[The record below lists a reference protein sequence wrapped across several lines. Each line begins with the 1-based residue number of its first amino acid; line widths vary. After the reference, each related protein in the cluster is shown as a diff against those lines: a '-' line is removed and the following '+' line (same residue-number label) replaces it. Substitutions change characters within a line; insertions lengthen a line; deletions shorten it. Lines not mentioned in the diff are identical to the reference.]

1 MVVDI
6 HVNDD
11 SVEVANLWHVVS
23 FYCSNGC
30 KDKKNFA
37 KLFAFAVKS
46 NKTSRKRAGIRAD
59 IFGLG
64 SRPCVSYII
73 IFSGGY
79 ALISSNAPV
88 SESMINPRTTMSFGT
103 SG

>member
-23 FYCSNGC
+23 LYCSNGC
-30 KDKKNFA
+30 KDKNNFA

-46 NKTSRKRAGIRAD
+46 NKTSREKSGKASPFFRPRAA
-59 IFGLG
+59 G
-64 SRPCVSYII
+64 SSSVSLVSIHDSTASFLSGYLSVRY
-73 IFSGGY
+73 FS
-79 ALISSNAPV
+79 
-88 SESMINPRTTMSFGT
+88 
-103 SG
+103 

>member
-23 FYCSNGC
+23 LYCSNGC
-30 KDKKNFA
+30 KDKNNFA

-46 NKTSRKRAGIRAD
+46 NKTSREKSGKPRRY
-59 IFGLG
+59 LR
-64 SRPCVSYII
+64 SRLPAFAFPTLLYLV
-73 IFSGGY
+73 G
-79 ALISSNAPV
+79 AML
-88 SESMINPRTTMSFGT
+88 
-103 SG
+103 